1 MKRLLGLLGWL
12 GVVLV
17 LAAVALR
24 FLKPELPVVYR
35 NLALAGLGVTV
46 LYALSQWRD
55 IARSFQGRGVR
66 YGSIAA
72 SSVLVLLAILVG
84 INWISS
90 RQNKRWDLTA
100 AHQFELSDQTKQI
113 LSKLTK
119 PLSIKVFY
127 GNQVSADPFR
137 DRLAE
142 LQYFSKQITV
152 EYIDADKDPLQ
163 AKASGIDQ
171 YGTILFGYDGRT
183 EKTTSSEESDIANA
197 LKKLVE
203 GKAKK
208 VYLVQGHGEHD
219 VTGTDQNTSYSAI
232 QTALQGDNFEVAK
245 LTLAQQSK
253 VPDDATMVIV
263 AGPKTDYLQTEMDA
277 LRGFLRRGGK
287 LFMLLDPP
295 DKADAPPLTNLI
307 ALAKEWGIDVGN
319 DLILDPVGQQMA
331 GSAGAPVAMPLQHPI
346 TDKFGYL
353 TAFPLARSVTPVQG
367 GTNGKLAQKILETS
381 PQSWAET
388 DLKPLLSPPA
398 GQSAKP
404 TRDLDKGDKP
414 GPVSIA
420 AATSA
425 AAPDAPPPATADAPK
440 QESRVVVVGDSDFIS
455 NRAIN
460 FSGNKD
466 LFLNMANWLAQ
477 QENLIAIRSK
487 DPEDRRLT
495 MTQDQS
501 DRMFYITV
509 VIIPALLFLNGV
521 WVWWKRR

>member
-24 FLKPELPVVYR
+24 FIKPEQQPLYR
-35 NLALAGLGVTV
+35 NLALAGLGVTL

-72 SSVLVLLAILVG
+72 SSVLLLLAILVG
-84 INWISS
+84 ANWISA

-100 AHQFELSDQTKQI
+100 AHQFELSEQTKQI
-113 LSKLTK
+113 LSKLQK

-137 DRLAE
+137 DKLSE
-142 LQYFSKQITV
+142 LEYVSKQVKV
-152 EYIDADKDPLQ
+152 EYIDADKNPLE
-163 AKASGIDQ
+163 AKGAGIDQ

-183 EKTTSSEESDIANA
+183 EKTTSSEESEIANA
-197 LKKLVE
+197 LKKLIE

-219 VTGTDQNTSYSAI
+219 TAGTDQNTSYSAI
-232 QTALQGDNFEVAK
+232 QTALQSDNFEIAK

-253 VPDDATMVIV
+253 VPDDATMVII

-287 LFMLLDPP
+287 LFMLLDPQ
-295 DKADAPPLTNLI
+295 DKVDAPPLTNLI

-319 DLILDPVGQQMA
+319 DLILDPLGQQIA
-331 GSAGAPVAMPLQHPI
+331 GSAGAPVAMPVQHPI
-346 TDKFGYL
+346 TDKLNQITAYPL
-353 TAFPLARSVTPVQG
+353 TRSITPIQG
-367 GTNGKLAQKILETS
+367 GTNGKLAQKLLETS
-381 PQSWAET
+381 PQSWAEA
-388 DLKPLLSPPA
+388 DFKSLMNPSPDKPV
-398 GQSAKP
+398 KP

-414 GPVSIA
+414 GPISIA
-420 AATSA
+420 AAASA
-425 AAPDAPPPATADAPK
+425 AAPDAPPPATPDAPK

-460 FSGNKD
+460 FGANKD

-477 QENLIAIRSK
+477 QENLIAIRSR

>member
-24 FLKPELPVVYR
+24 FIKPGLPTVYR
-35 NLALAGLGVTV
+35 SLALAGLGVTV

-84 INWISS
+84 VNWISS

-100 AHQFELSDQTKQI
+100 AQQFELSAQTKQI
-113 LSKLTK
+113 LGKLTK

-127 GNQVSADPFR
+127 GNQVSADQFR

-142 LQYFSKQITV
+142 LQYISKQISV

-163 AKASGIDQ
+163 AKASGIEQ

-183 EKTTSSEESDIANA
+183 EKATSSDEAAIANA
-197 LKKLVE
+197 LKKLTE

-219 VTGTDQNTSYSAI
+219 TAGTDQNTSYSAI
-232 QTALQGDNFEVAK
+232 QTALQSDNFEVAK

-253 VPDDATMVIV
+253 VPDDATMVII
-263 AGPKTDYLQTEMDA
+263 AGPKTDFLQTEMDA

-295 DKADAPPLTNLI
+295 DKADAPPLANLI
-307 ALAKEWGIDVGN
+307 GLAKEWGIDVGN

-331 GSAGAPVAMPLQHPI
+331 GSAGAPVAMPVQHPI

-353 TAFPLARSVTPVQG
+353 TAFPLARSVTPIQG
-367 GTNGKLAQKILETS
+367 GTNGKVAQKLLETS
-381 PQSWAET
+381 PQSWAKA
-388 DLKPLLSPPA
+388 DFKPLLSPTQ
-398 GQSAKP
+398 GQPAKP

-420 AATSA
+420 AAASA
-425 AAPDAPPPATADAPK
+425 AAPDAPPPVTPDAPK
-440 QESRVVVVGDSDFIS
+440 QESRVVVVGDSDFVS

-460 FSGNKD
+460 FGGNKD
-466 LFLNMANWLAQ
+466 LFLNMGNWLAQ
-477 QENLIAIRSK
+477 QENLIAIRSR

-501 DRMFYITV
+501 DRVFYITV
-509 VIIPALLFLNGV
+509 LIIPALLFFNGA
-521 WVWWKRR
+521 WIWWKRR